1 MSDDLARRILALLIH
16 RATPW
21 LRRWD
26 SGTHAAP
33 AGYRVMN
40 QPKVQTDVPAEGAS
54 PDQNPTGKTPH
65 GIPEELVNEEPDG
78 RPSPDRMATEIA
90 VLKSGMD

>member
-1 MSDDLARRILALLIH
+1 MRSAC
-16 RATPW
+16 ATPW
-21 LRRWD
+21 LRHWD
-26 SGTHAAP
+26 IGTHTDP
-33 AGYRVMN
+33 ACYRAMN

-65 GIPEELVNEEPDG
+65 GIPEELANEDPAG

-90 VLKSGMD
+90 VLKSGEP